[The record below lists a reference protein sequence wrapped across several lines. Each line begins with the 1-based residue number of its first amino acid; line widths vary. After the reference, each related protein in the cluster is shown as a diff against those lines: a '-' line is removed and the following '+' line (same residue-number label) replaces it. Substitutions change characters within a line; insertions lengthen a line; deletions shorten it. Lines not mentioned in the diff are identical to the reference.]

1 MSYTKNQG
9 FVLFNNY
16 IEVFINRDFNKAITV
31 SVYYMLAAVVQVTV
45 SLLLSLILS
54 KCRFHT
60 IYKMIFVL
68 PYMINGIA
76 IGYIFKMFYS
86 HGYVLDS
93 ILSFFGANVDMLPY
107 WLRDQDINNWAL
119 AFSSVW
125 RYSGL
130 SLVVFLGAIG
140 SIEHSLF
147 EASSLDGA
155 NRMKQIKYIVWPS
168 IQRVFNLT
176 LILSIVTSLSE
187 FELPYAIASGGANGT
202 ATYMTLIYHIAFTER
217 KIGLASAMAVVLLI
231 QLTLFTSIL
240 LSIANTFRD
249 E

>member
-1 MSYTKNQG
+1 
-9 FVLFNNY
+9 
-16 IEVFINRDFNKAITV
+16 
-31 SVYYMLAAVVQVTV
+31 
-45 SLLLSLILS
+45 
-54 KCRFHT
+54 
-60 IYKMIFVL
+60 MIIVL

-76 IGYIFKMFYS
+76 IGYIFKMFYT

-93 ILSFFGANVDMLPY
+93 ILCALGANIDILPY
-107 WLRDQDINNWAL
+107 WLRNQDINNWAL

-155 NRMKQIKYIVWPS
+155 SRMQQIKYIIWPS
-168 IQRVFNLT
+168 IRRVVSLT
-176 LILSIVTSLSE
+176 FLLSIVTSLSE
-187 FELPYAIASGGANGT
+187 FELPYSIASGGANGT

-231 QLTLFTSIL
+231 QLILFTSIL
-240 LSIANTFRD
+240 FSIANTFKD